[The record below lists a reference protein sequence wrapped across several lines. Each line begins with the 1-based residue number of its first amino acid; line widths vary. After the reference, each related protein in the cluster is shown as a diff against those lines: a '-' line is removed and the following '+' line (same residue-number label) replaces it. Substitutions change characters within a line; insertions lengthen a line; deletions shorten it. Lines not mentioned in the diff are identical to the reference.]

1 MLTSEG
7 RSTEHLRPPTSGGR
21 LRAAPAGRR
30 FDARHRDRL
39 LAILVVSPSLLA
51 VAVFVYLFILWT
63 GYASTIDWTTIF
75 PDYTF
80 VGLDNYREVVT
91 DERFRTDLR
100 NLVLFSASFMA
111 QCIVIGFV
119 LAVLLNQR
127 IKGEAFFRT
136 IYILPFAVSLIVTG
150 VAWHWLMQPTT
161 GINLILQA
169 IGLGSVQPSWYTS
182 SDWGILAVS
191 TANAWQMSGYIMA
204 IYLAGLR
211 GIPQELVEAARID
224 GCGNLVLYRRVI
236 IPLLTPVT
244 FTAVLLTGMVSVKTF
259 DILATMTGGGPGFA
273 TDMLG
278 LFMYDLAFQ
287 SNLFARSASVAV
299 IMMLIAGLLLIPYV
313 MSTRRRERMGL
324 G

>member
-1 MLTSEG
+1 MLTSGSRRQE
-7 RSTEHLRPPTSGGR
+7 RLRPPAAGGR
-21 LRAAPAGRR
+21 RAAPTRRR
-30 FDARHRDRL
+30 FDARQRDRV

-51 VAVFVYLFILWT
+51 VAVFVYLFVLWT

-80 VGLDNYREVVT
+80 VGLDNYRDVVA
-91 DERFRTDLR
+91 DERFHTDLR
-100 NLVLFSASFMA
+100 NLVLFSLSFMA

-127 IKGEAFFRT
+127 IKGEAVFRT

-169 IGLGSVQPSWYTS
+169 VGLGAVQPSWYTS

-191 TANAWQMSGYIMA
+191 TANAWQMAGYIMA

-211 GIPQELVEAARID
+211 GIPHELVEAARID
-224 GCGNLVLYRRVI
+224 GCGTLALYRRVI

-313 MSTRRRERMGL
+313 LSNRRRERMGL